1 MFDYDNFKKWLGDN
15 DVEVSQ
21 NQYLYG
27 LSNIQED
34 FKVDI
39 NVQFDKDKCEELL
52 KRIKL
57 ERIKLERIKNKGG
70 IKKYANYVSYLN
82 KYIEFKESFSGQ
94 LANAQSTID
103 EEKAESNYGSKAS
116 IQNKYSKILLN
127 SRNIIFHGAPGTGK
141 TYLAKQIAAEI
152 VSNGK
157 TSSYEELEDNLKKCI
172 GFVQFHPS
180 YDYSDFVEGLR
191 PIVDDSG
198 NNMTFQVKDGVF
210 KKFVDDAVAHTYKE
224 NEALDSK
231 LDSIIEDYITQKIK
245 GQNNANP
252 LRTPQRGTEFYIKG
266 RNIINGRSFIQTN
279 VPSHSQSGDSSVSI
293 DILRKLLKK
302 NEHFDNSPKKI
313 SDYVNNELGKEY
325 HQGNASYLLPIYND
339 IRDSEMY
346 KAWIAQHQDYV
357 FIIDE
362 INRGEISKIF
372 GELFYSIDPGYR
384 GEKGAIST
392 QYSYLHNDPTEK
404 FYIPENVY
412 IIGTMNDIDRS
423 VDSFDFAM
431 RRRFRFINI
440 TAEERADDMFK
451 SLDEENR
458 DAVKNRMTN
467 LNIAIAKTPDL
478 NENYQIGPAYFL
490 KLEELGYDK
499 NGFDSLWMDYLEP
512 LLQDY
517 VMGMSD
523 ADVLMNNFKDAYDNP
538 EKEKSTN
545 GTNQTA
551 GADGEA
557 DSEETVTEFAA
568 ADEQ

>member
-1 MFDYDNFKKWLGDN
+1 M
-15 DVEVSQ
+15 
-21 NQYLYG
+21 
-27 LSNIQED
+27 
-34 FKVDI
+34 
-39 NVQFDKDKCEELL
+39 
-52 KRIKL
+52 
-57 ERIKLERIKNKGG
+57 
-70 IKKYANYVSYLN
+70 
-82 KYIEFKESFSGQ
+82 
-94 LANAQSTID
+94 
-103 EEKAESNYGSKAS
+103 
-116 IQNKYSKILLN
+116 
-127 SRNIIFHGAPGTGK
+127 
-141 TYLAKQIAAEI
+141 AKQIAAEI

-339 IRDSEMY
+339 IRDSEIY

>member
-339 IRDSEMY
+339 IRDSEIY

>member
-1 MFDYDNFKKWLGDN
+1 MSFKDEADKQLSEFLKLYPIEKLENITVYEYASLKHIYDKSFFYLISAGLNILGSIKGIHKKEFRVWKYNAGDKNEDCENNGEYAWNKDLGDTLESAFKT
-15 DVEVSQ
+15 VKEHLIKIARSASQ
-21 NQYLYG
+21 FNLDE
-27 LSNIQED
+27 IE
-34 FKVDI
+34 
-39 NVQFDKDKCEELL
+39 KDKIFSEKL
-52 KRIKL
+52 KWKIAFLYSGKKL
-57 ERIKLERIKNKGG
+57 PPIYTKENLIWIAKKYSQEKLNTIDDKKITYAQLYEIIMRSKEAFPEGISVFESYDKVWNESVEALNNRSVNSKNVIQNERIEETQRIISKNSIIENLTDKLRR
-70 IKKYANYVSYLN
+70 SY
-82 KYIEFKESFSGQ
+82 
-94 LANAQSTID
+94 
-103 EEKAESNYGSKAS
+103 
-116 IQNKYSKILLN
+116 
-127 SRNIIFHGAPGTGK
+127 NIILHGAPGTGK
-141 TYLAKQIAAEI
+141 TFLAKKIAADI
-152 VSNGK
+152 VSDG
-157 TSSYEELEDNLKKCI
+157 TISSYEELEDNLKKCI

-191 PIVDDSG
+191 PIVDNSG

-210 KKFVDDAVAHTYKE
+210 KKFVDDAVA
-224 NEALDSK
+224 
-231 LDSIIEDYITQKIK
+231 
-245 GQNNANP
+245 
-252 LRTPQRGTEFYIKG
+252 
-266 RNIINGRSFIQTN
+266 
-279 VPSHSQSGDSSVSI
+279 
-293 DILRKLLKK
+293 
-302 NEHFDNSPKKI
+302 
-313 SDYVNNELGKEY
+313 
-325 HQGNASYLLPIYND
+325 
-339 IRDSEMY
+339 
-346 KAWIAQHQDYV
+346 AQHQDHTSRRNYV

-440 TAEERADDMFK
+440 TAEERADDMFEF
-451 SLDEENR
+451 LDKKYR

-467 LNIAIAKTPDL
+467 LNKAIAETPDL

-490 KLEELGYDK
+490 KLEELGYDF
-499 NGFDSLWMDYLEP
+499 NSLWKDYLEP

-523 ADVLMNNFKDAYDNP
+523 ADDLMKKFKNAYENNP

-551 GADGEA
+551 GADGETESEVTVNESDA
-557 DSEETVTEFAA
+557 DSTP
-568 ADEQ
+568 DDKQ

>member
-339 IRDSEMY
+339 IRDSEIY
-346 KAWIAQHQDYV
+346 KAWIAQ
-357 FIIDE
+357 
-362 INRGEISKIF
+362 
-372 GELFYSIDPGYR
+372 
-384 GEKGAIST
+384 
-392 QYSYLHNDPTEK
+392 
-404 FYIPENVY
+404 
-412 IIGTMNDIDRS
+412 
-423 VDSFDFAM
+423 
-431 RRRFRFINI
+431 
-440 TAEERADDMFK
+440 
-451 SLDEENR
+451 SL
-458 DAVKNRMTN
+458 T
-467 LNIAIAKTPDL
+467 
-478 NENYQIGPAYFL
+478 
-490 KLEELGYDK
+490 
-499 NGFDSLWMDYLEP
+499 
-512 LLQDY
+512 
-517 VMGMSD
+517 
-523 ADVLMNNFKDAYDNP
+523 
-538 EKEKSTN
+538 KSTVVKFPRSSVN
-545 GTNQTA
+545 SSILSILA
-551 GADGEA
+551 
-557 DSEETVTEFAA
+557 TVEKKVQFQHSTHIFIMILQKSSISQKMSTLLEL
-568 ADEQ
+568 